1 MLKRQRFTFLA
12 IGGLGLM
19 AAVGPGL
26 AATIATPEGQAVPAA
41 GQGDVQVLG
50 YTVSDIAW
58 TFVSNS
64 TDVDEVS
71 FTIKRGNGDTP
82 VTSTNTTVRARLENR
97 TPDPAETTEW
107 QDCTVDA
114 VGDAATCS
122 FTGDTM
128 AADAVEFVNVVAF
141 DK

>member
-26 AATIATPEGQAVPAA
+26 AATIATPTGQAVPAA
-41 GQGDVQVLG
+41 GQGDVQVVG
-50 YTVSDIAW
+50 YEVSDIAW
-58 TFVSNS
+58 TFVTNS
-64 TDVDEVS
+64 TDVDTVS
-71 FTIKRGNGDTP
+71 FTIQRGDGTTK
-82 VTSTNTTVRARLENR
+82 VTSTNTTVRARLEKR
-97 TPDPAETTEW
+97 SSTSAETAW
-107 QDCTVDA
+107 KDCTVTADDTA
-114 VGDAATCS
+114 SCS